1 MCRNIV
7 LLSRPL
13 MDKSRSCV
21 FVDLKTLSNSD
32 QRRHDGSEEVQE
44 VSVVKSL
51 ASELILHQAAS

>member
-1 MCRNIV
+1 
-7 LLSRPL
+7 

-44 VSVVKSL
+44 VSLRVVKSL
-51 ASELILHQAAS
+51 TGK